1 MAYGWI
7 SIHRKIQ
14 QSDIWLDKEP
24 FDKRSAWIDLIM
36 MANHEDKQILFNGK
50 FIEVKRGEK
59 ITSLKQLS
67 ERWRWSTGKV
77 KRFLNLLESG
87 SMIELKTK
95 RRYTSYKVVNYN
107 VYQNEDIDKRNEV
120 ETKTKRRR
128 NEDETKT
135 ERSRN
140 EDETK
145 TETNNNINN
154 ELIMNNNTTGVVPPP
169 EEMDLDNPKLAELIK
184 LYQDC
189 GFGLIS
195 PYSAKVLSDYM
206 NMYSFQWVKEA
217 IQIAEQNNIR
227 TLAYINGI
235 LKKKKAGTNKP
246 RNNNFKKKET
256 YYRPKQD
263 DELSEESR
271 NLNNKVIS
279 NFMEKTKKEEV
290 NTNAIAMQRMQEEFK
305 KMREKIT

>member
-67 ERWRWSTGKV
+67 DRWRWSTGKV

-135 ERSRN
+135 E
-140 EDETK
+140 
-145 TETNNNINN
+145 TNNNINN

-169 EEMDLDNPKLAELIK
+169 EEMDLDNPKLADLIK

-189 GFGLIS
+189 GFGLIT
-195 PYSAKVLSDYM
+195 PYSANMIRDYM
-206 NMYSFQWVKEA
+206 NEYSYEWVKEA
-217 IQIAEQNNIR
+217 IEIAEQNGVR
-227 TLAYINGI
+227 TLAYIRGVLN
-235 LKKKKAGTNKP
+235 KKKAGTDKP

-271 NLNNKVIS
+271 NLNNKVLNSFI
-279 NFMEKTKKEEV
+279 EKMKKEEV
-290 NTNAIAMQRMQEEFK
+290 KNGETKQV
-305 KMREKIT
+305 

>member
-36 MANHEDKQILFNGK
+36 MANHEDRQVMFNGK

-67 ERWRWSTGKV
+67 ERWRWSRSKV

-95 RRYTSYKVVNYN
+95 QRYTSYKVVNYN
-107 VYQNEDIDKRNEV
+107 VYQNEDISKRNEGETNLKQSRDEG
-120 ETKTKRRR
+120 ETKA
-128 NEDETKT
+128 N
-135 ERSRN
+135 
-140 EDETK
+140 
-145 TETNNNINN
+145 TNNNINN
-154 ELIMNNNTTGVVPPP
+154 YNNINNNNSVGQS
-169 EEMDLDNPKLAELIK
+169 ELNLDDPKLAELIK
-184 LYQDC
+184 LYENC

-195 PYSAKVLSDYM
+195 PYSANMLRDYM
-206 NMYSFQWVKEA
+206 EMYSFEWVKEA

-246 RNNNFKKKET
+246 RNNYGKKQT

-271 NLNNKVIS
+271 NLNNKILNS
-279 NFMEKTKKEEV
+279 FIEKMKREDAKNGETKQV
-290 NTNAIAMQRMQEEFK
+290 
-305 KMREKIT
+305 

>member
-14 QSDIWLDKEP
+14 DNIIWNDKP
-24 FDKRSAWIDLIM
+24 FSRGQAWIDLIM
-36 MANHEDKQILFNGK
+36 LANHEDKKIIFNGSTVE
-50 FIEVKRGEK
+50 IKRGEK
-59 ITSLKQLS
+59 ITSLRKLS
-67 ERWRWSTGKV
+67 ERWGWSRGKT
-77 KRFLNLLESG
+77 KKFLNLLKDEN
-87 SMIELKTK
+87 MIVFKTDHQK
-95 RRYTSYKVVNYN
+95 TMYKIVNYN
-107 VYQNEDIDKRNEV
+107 VYQNEDLDKRA
-120 ETKTKRRR
+120 
-128 NEDETKT
+128 T
-135 ERSRN
+135 EKPLN
-140 EDETK
+140 DQQK
-145 TETNNNINN
+145 ATEKPLNDTNNNVNN
-154 ELIMNNNTTGVVPPP
+154 FNNVNNNNNTTGVVPTQS
-169 EEMDLDNPKLAELIK
+169 EIDLDNPRLAELIK

-206 NMYSFQWVKEA
+206 EMYSFQWVKEA

-227 TLAYINGI
+227 TLAYIHGI

-246 RNNNFKKKET
+246 RNNYGKKQT

-263 DELSEESR
+263 DKISEESR

-279 NFMEKTKKEEV
+279 NFMEKTKKGEV

-305 KMREKIT
+305 KMRENDEKI

>member
-14 QSDIWLDKEP
+14 DNIIWNDKP
-24 FDKRSAWIDLIM
+24 FNRGAAWIDLLLL
-36 MANHEDKQILFNGK
+36 ANHEDNKIIFNGSLVE
-50 FIEVKRGEK
+50 IKRGEK
-59 ITSLKQLS
+59 ITSLRKLS
-67 ERWRWSTGKV
+67 ERWGWSITKV
-77 KRFLNLLESG
+77 KKFLNLLSNEN
-87 SMIELKTK
+87 MIIYKSDNKKTT
-95 RRYTSYKVVNYN
+95 YSIVNYD
-107 VYQNEDIDKRNEV
+107 VYQDNENTKSNTEV
-120 ETKTKRRR
+120 TQKKIK
-128 NEDETKT
+128 NKT
-135 ERSRN
+135 ERNQKEIKKKQTIMS
-140 EDETK
+140 
-145 TETNNNINN
+145 NN
-154 ELIMNNNTTGVVPPP
+154 ELIMSNNTTGVVPPP

-206 NMYSFQWVKEA
+206 EMYSFQWVKEA

-246 RNNNFKKKET
+246 KNNYGKKQT
-256 YYRPKQD
+256 YYRPKED
-263 DELSEESR
+263 DDISEKSR
-271 NLNNKVIS
+271 NLNNKIIS

-305 KMREKIT
+305 KMRENNEKI

>member
-1 MAYGWI
+1 MTYGWI

-36 MANHEDKQILFNGK
+36 MANHEDRQVLFDGK

-59 ITSLKQLS
+59 ITSLRMLS
-67 ERWRWSTGKV
+67 EKWKWSRNKV
-77 KRFLNLLESG
+77 KRFLKLLESG
-87 SMIELKTK
+87 SMIELKIDHQKT
-95 RRYTSYKVVNYN
+95 TYKIVNYN
-107 VYQNEDIDKRNEV
+107 VYQNEDLSKRPQKDRK
-120 ETKTKRRR
+120 KTT
-128 NEDETKT
+128 DGPQT
-135 ERSRN
+135 
-140 EDETK
+140 D
-145 TETNNNINN
+145 TNNNVNNINN
-154 ELIMNNNTTGVVPPP
+154 VNNNNGIGQS
-169 EEMDLDNPKLAELIK
+169 ELNLDDPKLAELIK
-184 LYQDC
+184 LYEDC

-195 PYSAKVLSDYM
+195 PYSANMLRDYM
-206 NMYSFQWVKEA
+206 EMYSFQWVKEA

-246 RNNNFKKKET
+246 KNNYGKKQT

-263 DELSEESR
+263 DDISEKSR
-271 NLNNKVIS
+271 NLNNKIIS

-290 NTNAIAMQRMQEEFK
+290 NTNAIAMQRMKEEFK
-305 KMREKIT
+305 KMRENNEKI

>member
-14 QSDIWLDKEP
+14 QSDIWLDNEP

-36 MANHEDKQILFNGK
+36 IANHEDKQILFNGK

-67 ERWRWSTGKV
+67 DRWRWSRSKV

-95 RRYTSYKVVNYN
+95 QRYTSYKVVNYN
-107 VYQNEDIDKRNEV
+107 VYQNEDISKRNEV
-120 ETKTKRRR
+120 ETNLKQSRD
-128 NEDETKT
+128 EGETKA
-135 ERSRN
+135 N
-140 EDETK
+140 
-145 TETNNNINN
+145 TNNNINN
-154 ELIMNNNTTGVVPPP
+154 YNNVNNNNGVDQS
-169 EEMDLDNPKLAELIK
+169 ELNLDDPKLAELIK
-184 LYQDC
+184 LYEDC

-195 PYSAKVLSDYM
+195 PYSANMLRDYM
-206 NMYSFQWVKEA
+206 EMYSFQWVKEA

-235 LKKKKAGTNKP
+235 LKKKKAGTDKP
-246 RNNNFKKKET
+246 RNNFKKKET
-256 YYRPKQD
+256 YYKPKQD
-263 DELSEESR
+263 EQ
-271 NLNNKVIS
+271 KAA
-279 NFMEKTKKEEV
+279 V

-305 KMREKIT
+305 KMRENNGKI

>member
-36 MANHEDKQILFNGK
+36 MANHEDRQVLFNGK

-67 ERWRWSTGKV
+67 ERWRWSRSKV

-95 RRYTSYKVVNYN
+95 QRYTSYKVVNYN
-107 VYQNEDIDKRNEV
+107 VYQNEDISKRNEV
-120 ETKTKRRR
+120 ETNLKQSRD
-128 NEDETKT
+128 EGETKA
-135 ERSRN
+135 N
-140 EDETK
+140 
-145 TETNNNINN
+145 TNNNINN
-154 ELIMNNNTTGVVPPP
+154 YNNVNNNSVGQS
-169 EEMDLDNPKLAELIK
+169 ELNLDDPKLAELIK
-184 LYQDC
+184 LYEDC

-195 PYSAKVLSDYM
+195 PYSANMLRDYM
-206 NMYSFQWVKEA
+206 EMYSFQWVKEA

-227 TLAYINGI
+227 TLAYVNGI
-235 LKKKKAGTNKP
+235 LKKKKSGTNKP
-246 RNNNFKKKET
+246 RNNYGKKQT
-256 YYRPKQD
+256 YYRPKKG
-263 DELSEESR
+263 DEISEESR
-271 NLNNKVIS
+271 NLDNKIIS

-305 KMREKIT
+305 KMRENNEKI

>member
-50 FIEVKRGEK
+50 FMEVKRGEK

-67 ERWRWSTGKV
+67 DRWRWSTGKV

-107 VYQNEDIDKRNEV
+107 VYQNEDIDKRNEDETKSKRSRNEV
-120 ETKTKRRR
+120 ETKTK
-128 NEDETKT
+128 
-135 ERSRN
+135 
-140 EDETK
+140 
-145 TETNNNINN
+145 TNNNINN
-154 ELIMNNNTTGVVPPP
+154 ELIMNNNTTGVVPSS
-169 EEMDLDNPKLAELIK
+169 EEMDLDNPKLAKLIK

-189 GFGLIS
+189 GFGLIT
-195 PYSAKVLSDYM
+195 PYSANMLRDYM
-206 NMYSFQWVKEA
+206 NEYSYEWVKEA
-217 IQIAEQNNIR
+217 IEIAEQNGVR
-227 TLAYINGI
+227 TLAYIRGVLN
-235 LKKKKAGTNKP
+235 KKKTGADKP

-256 YYRPKQD
+256 YYRPKQ
-263 DELSEESR
+263 
-271 NLNNKVIS
+271 
-279 NFMEKTKKEEV
+279 
-290 NTNAIAMQRMQEEFK
+290 QEEIKKDNQFNNSFQTMQNAFS
-305 KMREKIT
+305 KMRKEKEKENAKLQ

>member
-14 QSDIWLDKEP
+14 DNLIWNDKP
-24 FDKRSAWIDLIM
+24 FNRGAAWIDLLLL
-36 MANHEDKQILFNGK
+36 ANHEDRQVLFNGNA
-50 FIEVKRGEK
+50 IQVKRGEK
-59 ITSLKQLS
+59 ITSLRQLS
-67 ERWRWSTGKV
+67 ERWGWSITKV
-77 KRFLNLLESG
+77 KKFLNLLSEEK
-87 SMIELKTK
+87 MI
-95 RRYTSYKVVNYN
+95 SYKSDSKKTVYSIVNYE
-107 VYQNEDIDKRNEV
+107 VYQDNENTKSNTEITLKENRN
-120 ETKTKRRR
+120 
-128 NEDETKT
+128 KT
-135 ERSRN
+135 EIN
-140 EDETK
+140 QKEIKKKQTIM
-145 TETNNNINN
+145 NNNINN
-154 ELIMNNNTTGVVPPP
+154 LNNVNNNNGVGQS
-169 EEMDLDNPKLAELIK
+169 ELNLDDPKLAELIK

-206 NMYSFQWVKEA
+206 DMYSFQWVKEA

-246 RNNNFKKKET
+246 RNNYGKKQT

-271 NLNNKVIS
+271 NLNNKVLNSFI
-279 NFMEKTKKEEV
+279 EKMKREDAKNGETK
-290 NTNAIAMQRMQEEFK
+290 
-305 KMREKIT
+305 

>member
-36 MANHEDKQILFNGK
+36 MANHEDRQVMFNGK

-67 ERWRWSTGKV
+67 ERWKWSRSKV

-95 RRYTSYKVVNYN
+95 QRYTSYKVVNYN
-107 VYQNEDIDKRNEV
+107 VYQNEDISKRNEV
-120 ETKTKRRR
+120 ETNLKQSRD
-128 NEDETKT
+128 EGETKA
-135 ERSRN
+135 N
-140 EDETK
+140 
-145 TETNNNINN
+145 TNNNINN
-154 ELIMNNNTTGVVPPP
+154 YNNVNNNNGVDQS
-169 EEMDLDNPKLAELIK
+169 ELNLDDPKLAELIK
-184 LYQDC
+184 LYENC

-195 PYSAKVLSDYM
+195 PYSANMLRDYM
-206 NMYSFQWVKEA
+206 EMYSFEWVKEA

-246 RNNNFKKKET
+246 RNNYGKKQT

-271 NLNNKVIS
+271 NLNNKVLNSFIE
-279 NFMEKTKKEEV
+279 NMKREDAK
-290 NTNAIAMQRMQEEFK
+290 NAK
-305 KMREKIT
+305 L

>member
-14 QSDIWLDKEP
+14 QSDIRLDKEP

-67 ERWRWSTGKV
+67 DRWRWSTGKV

-107 VYQNEDIDKRNEV
+107 IYQNEDIDKRNEV
-120 ETKTKRRR
+120 ETKSKRRR
-128 NEDETKT
+128 NEV
-135 ERSRN
+135 
-140 EDETK
+140 ETK

-154 ELIMNNNTTGVVPPP
+154 ELIMNNNTTGVVPSP
-169 EEMDLDNPKLAELIK
+169 EEMDLDNPKLADLIK

-189 GFGLIS
+189 GFGLIT
-195 PYSAKVLSDYM
+195 PYSANMLRDYM
-206 NMYSFQWVKEA
+206 NEYSYEWVKEA
-217 IQIAEQNNIR
+217 IEIAEQNGVR
-227 TLAYINGI
+227 TLAYIRGVLN
-235 LKKKKAGTNKP
+235 KKKAGKDKP
-246 RNNNFKKKET
+246 RNNFKKKET

-263 DELSEESR
+263 NELSEESR
-271 NLNNKVIS
+271 NLNNKVLSSFI
-279 NFMEKTKKEEV
+279 EKMKREDEKNGETK
-290 NTNAIAMQRMQEEFK
+290 
-305 KMREKIT
+305 

>member
-67 ERWRWSTGKV
+67 DRWRWSTGKV

-95 RRYTSYKVVNYN
+95 RRYTSYRVVNYN

-120 ETKTKRRR
+120 ETKTKQ
-128 NEDETKT
+128 
-135 ERSRN
+135 SRN

-154 ELIMNNNTTGVVPPP
+154 ELIMNNNTTGVVPSP
-169 EEMDLDNPKLAELIK
+169 EEMDLDNPKLAKLIK

-189 GFGLIS
+189 GFGLIT
-195 PYSAKVLSDYM
+195 PYSANMLRDYM
-206 NMYSFQWVKEA
+206 NEYSYEWVKEA
-217 IQIAEQNNIR
+217 IEIAEQNGVR
-227 TLAYINGI
+227 TLAYIRGVLN
-235 LKKKKAGTNKP
+235 KKKAGVDKP

-271 NLNNKVIS
+271 NLNNKIIS

-305 KMREKIT
+305 KMRENNEKI

>member
-67 ERWRWSTGKV
+67 DRWRWSTGKV

-120 ETKTKRRR
+120 ETKTKR
-128 NEDETKT
+128 K
-135 ERSRN
+135 RN

-189 GFGLIS
+189 GFGLIT
-195 PYSAKVLSDYM
+195 PYSANMLRDYM
-206 NMYSFQWVKEA
+206 NEYSYEWVKEA
-217 IQIAEQNNIR
+217 IEIAEQNGVR
-227 TLAYINGI
+227 TLAYIRGVLN
-235 LKKKKAGTNKP
+235 KKKAGTNKP
-246 RNNNFKKKET
+246 KNNYGKKQT
-256 YYRPKQD
+256 YYRPKQGG
-263 DELSEESR
+263 EISEESR
-271 NLNNKVIS
+271 NLNNKIIS

-305 KMREKIT
+305 KMRENNEKI

>member
-1 MAYGWI
+1 MTYGWI

-36 MANHEDKQILFNGK
+36 MANHEDRQVLFDGK

-59 ITSLKQLS
+59 ITSLRMLS
-67 ERWRWSTGKV
+67 EKWKWSRNKV
-77 KRFLNLLESG
+77 KRFLKLLESG
-87 SMIELKTK
+87 SMIELKIDHQKT
-95 RRYTSYKVVNYN
+95 TYKIVNYN
-107 VYQNEDIDKRNEV
+107 VYQNEDLSKRPQKDHK
-120 ETKTKRRR
+120 KTT
-128 NEDETKT
+128 DGPQT
-135 ERSRN
+135 
-140 EDETK
+140 D
-145 TETNNNINN
+145 TNNNVNN
-154 ELIMNNNTTGVVPPP
+154 VNNVNNNNGVGQS
-169 EEMDLDNPKLAELIK
+169 ELNLDDPKLAELIK
-184 LYQDC
+184 LYEDC

-195 PYSAKVLSDYM
+195 PYSANMLRDYM
-206 NMYSFQWVKEA
+206 EMYSFQWVKEA

-246 RNNNFKKKET
+246 RNNYGKKQT
-256 YYRPKQD
+256 YYRPKQN
-263 DELSEESR
+263 DEISEESR
-271 NLNNKVIS
+271 NLNNKIIS

-305 KMREKIT
+305 KMRENNEKI

>member
-14 QSDIWLDKEP
+14 DNLIWNDKP
-24 FDKRSAWIDLIM
+24 FNRGAAWIDLLLL
-36 MANHEDKQILFNGK
+36 ANHEDRQVLFNGNA
-50 FIEVKRGEK
+50 IQVKRGEK
-59 ITSLKQLS
+59 ITSLRQLS
-67 ERWRWSTGKV
+67 ERWGWSITKV
-77 KRFLNLLESG
+77 KKFLNLLSEEK
-87 SMIELKTK
+87 MI
-95 RRYTSYKVVNYN
+95 SYKSDSKKTVYSIVNYE
-107 VYQNEDIDKRNEV
+107 VYQDNENTKSNTEITLKENRN
-120 ETKTKRRR
+120 
-128 NEDETKT
+128 KT
-135 ERSRN
+135 EIN
-140 EDETK
+140 QKEIKKKQTIM
-145 TETNNNINN
+145 NNNINN
-154 ELIMNNNTTGVVPPP
+154 LNNVNNNNGVGQS
-169 EEMDLDNPKLAELIK
+169 ELNLDDPKLAELIK

-206 NMYSFQWVKEA
+206 DMYSFQWVKEA

-246 RNNNFKKKET
+246 RNNYGKKQT

-263 DELSEESR
+263 DEISEESR
-271 NLNNKVIS
+271 NLNNKIIS
-279 NFMEKTKKEEV
+279 NFMEKTKKEEK

-305 KMREKIT
+305 KMRENNEKI

>member
-67 ERWRWSTGKV
+67 DRWRWSTGKV

-120 ETKTKRRR
+120 ETKTKRSR
-128 NEDETKT
+128 NEVETKT
-135 ERSRN
+135 KRR
-140 EDETK
+140 
-145 TETNNNINN
+145 
-154 ELIMNNNTTGVVPPP
+154 
-169 EEMDLDNPKLAELIK
+169 
-184 LYQDC
+184 
-189 GFGLIS
+189 
-195 PYSAKVLSDYM
+195 
-206 NMYSFQWVKEA
+206 
-217 IQIAEQNNIR
+217 R
-227 TLAYINGI
+227 
-235 LKKKKAGTNKP
+235 
-246 RNNNFKKKET
+246 
-256 YYRPKQD
+256 KQT
-263 DELSEESR
+263 
-271 NLNNKVIS
+271 I
-279 NFMEKTKKEEV
+279 
-290 NTNAIAMQRMQEEFK
+290 I
-305 KMREKIT
+305 